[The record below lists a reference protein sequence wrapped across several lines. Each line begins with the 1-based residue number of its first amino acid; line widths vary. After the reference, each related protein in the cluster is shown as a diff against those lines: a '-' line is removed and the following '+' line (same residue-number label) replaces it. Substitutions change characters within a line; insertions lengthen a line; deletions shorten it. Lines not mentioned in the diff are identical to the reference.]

1 MSPPRVM
8 KKVWAA
14 VENRGSP
21 DPVTTTLQGQ
31 SDPPN
36 HSRSEAEGDNTGVGG
51 SSFMGEEIALRSAI
65 SSDNRS
71 RHTSIMGGD
80 SGIDNRSRHTSIMEG
95 DTETNDAT
103 GEEQGENIK
112 QQEGEGEGEVKG
124 EEQQQQQ
131 QQQDQ
136 QRHINGNLLDISLSR
151 RWLQTKKYCKIILC
165 ILLAVAVVACYRYN
179 SSFSK
184 YPWRTESPT
193 PSWSPSWSPSQQR
206 HDLNLQLVLDQI
218 INPSNRPQ
226 IIHSLSISG
235 KQHLPDDLLATVA
248 AFTASCHPETF
259 VLATFLARNLSDA
272 FESQRPQLSSR
283 QVRAVLLHAYE
294 LADRATGA
302 DAKAY
307 TAARRTTSSP
317 YSSEKTQEEEKEEEE
332 EETLDHRCEELADSD
347 YAGTYLAQ
355 VMRILKELYMA
366 AAADGPMEERWARE
380 VRDGF
385 DEWFYERL
393 LRVSSSYGKR

>member
-1 MSPPRVM
+1 
-8 KKVWAA
+8 
-14 VENRGSP
+14 
-21 DPVTTTLQGQ
+21 
-31 SDPPN
+31 
-36 HSRSEAEGDNTGVGG
+36 
-51 SSFMGEEIALRSAI
+51 
-65 SSDNRS
+65 
-71 RHTSIMGGD
+71 
-80 SGIDNRSRHTSIMEG
+80 MEG
-95 DTETNDAT
+95 DTETNNAI

-112 QQEGEGEGEVKG
+112 EEEGEGEGEVEG

-131 QQQDQ
+131 EQQQPEQQQQQQNQ
-136 QRHINGNLLDISLSR
+136 QRHINGNLLDNSLSR
-151 RWLQTKKYCKIILC
+151 RWLQIKKYCKIILY
-165 ILLAVAVVACYRYN
+165 ILLAVAVVARYRYN

-226 IIHSLSISG
+226 IIHSLGISG

-248 AFTASCHPETF
+248 AFTTSCHPETF

-272 FESQRPQLSSR
+272 FESQRPPLSSR

-294 LADRATGA
+294 LADRAAGA
-302 DAKAY
+302 EAKAY

-317 YSSEKTQEEEKEEEE
+317 YSNEKTQEEEKEEREE
-332 EETLDHRCEELADSD
+332 EILDHRCEELADSD

-355 VMRILKELYMA
+355 VMRILKEMYMA

-393 LRVSSSYGKR
+393 LRVSSCYGKR